1 MARRP
6 ADAPPLNA
14 FFVYRG
20 NKVHS
25 NGGFSLGADKV
36 ITPGLTAADTAEWAG
51 NSWAVS
57 PPTMLQPPAL
67 ACVAV

>member
-1 MARRP
+1 MIWATILGENTYVVAVKV
-6 ADAPPLNA
+6 ADMNA
-14 FFVYRG
+14 
-20 NKVHS
+20 
-25 NGGFSLGADKV
+25 LGADKV